1 MGLAGNMKLST
12 FITALACTGVIGGVL
27 AYVFWPDPEPAPEP
41 TPHVATTH
49 TEVPQPE
56 VVPILPDPVP
66 AGSDLDAELLSWA
79 GRDLGGASKKKDV
92 SSGKPYKINVYQD
105 DTFSTANRAKVD
117 LDRDDKW
124 DIKITYGDVIS
135 RKVSSA
141 DDEDYDVEEVWNGEA
156 WVSP

>member
-56 VVPILPDPVP
+56 CFFP
-66 AGSDLDAELLSWA
+66 
-79 GRDLGGASKKKDV
+79 
-92 SSGKPYKINVYQD
+92 
-105 DTFSTANRAKVD
+105 
-117 LDRDDKW
+117 
-124 DIKITYGDVIS
+124 GDFT
-135 RKVSSA
+135 
-141 DDEDYDVEEVWNGEA
+141 
-156 WVSP
+156 